1 MNRKLLLGII
11 VVYVGLVI
19 AVAIIRPL
27 LLWWVLW
34 FTLMGVW
41 VCLAWMVRKKKTRVF
56 NDQMEP
62 ERAEK
67 RLKWLK
73 KLLLVGGIAFV
84 MFVVGAVGHNVIF
97 GVSGKEEEVFFGIG
111 MLGGFVL
118 LLTNIG
124 SSIVFLAG
132 QRKPR

>member
-1 MNRKLLLGII
+1 MNRKLLLGLA
-11 VVYVGLVI
+11 VLYVGLVI
-19 AVAIIRPL
+19 ALAIIKPL

-34 FTLMGVW
+34 FTLMGSW
-41 VCLAWMVRKKKTRVF
+41 VCLILMVRKKKTKVF
-56 NDQMEP
+56 NDQMAP

-73 KLLLVGGIAFV
+73 AFLLAGGIAFAL
-84 MFVVGAVGHNVIF
+84 FVVGVVGHNVVF
-97 GVSGKEEEVFFGIG
+97 GVSGKEEEVFFSIA

-118 LLTNIG
+118 LLANIG
-124 SSIVFLAG
+124 SSIVFLTG